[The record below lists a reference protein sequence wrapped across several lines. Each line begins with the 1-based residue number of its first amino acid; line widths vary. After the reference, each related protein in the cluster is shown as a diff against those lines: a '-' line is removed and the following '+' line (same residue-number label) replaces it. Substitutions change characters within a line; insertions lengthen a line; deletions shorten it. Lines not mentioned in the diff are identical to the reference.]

1 MRNCYL
7 NKISTIVIFCASL
20 LCTTLMSSAF
30 AYELEIINLK
40 YRPAKELIPILKP
53 MIDNDGSISGE
64 KYVLFIKTSYK
75 NFQQIKSALNTLDAA
90 FRQLTISIMQESSAN
105 MKRYGYNVTKDA
117 TKTNA
122 KVYSTQRKSS
132 NPKQQTI
139 QVTEGQWATLQTGMS
154 IPSISRS
161 KNANG
166 TITESIQ
173 YKTIISR
180 LKIHPVINGNN
191 INVKIKSFT
200 GSKDSVNSNSL
211 QGINTSV
218 IGKIGDW
225 IALGGITS
233 STQNNQAGFIFST
246 QRTSD
251 STRQIFIK
259 IDIKEY
265 QD

>member
-1 MRNCYL
+1 MKNCYS
-7 NKISTIVIFCASL
+7 NKILTILILCVSL
-20 LCTTLMSSAF
+20 ISSVF
-30 AYELEIINLK
+30 AYELEIVNLNH
-40 YRPAKELIPILKP
+40 RPAKEIIPLLKP
-53 MIDNDGSISGE
+53 LVDKDGSISGE

-75 NFQQIKSALNTLDAA
+75 NFQQLKKAITTLDAD
-90 FRQLTISIMQESSAN
+90 FRQLRISIMQESATN
-105 MKRYGYNVTKDA
+105 MKRYGYNVSKDA
-117 TKTNA
+117 KKTNA
-122 KVYSTQRKSS
+122 KIYSTQRTSS

-161 KNANG
+161 QNPNG

-173 YKTIISR
+173 YKTIVSR

-200 GSKDSVNSNSL
+200 GNKDAIESDAI

-218 IGKIGDW
+218 TGTLGEW
-225 IALGGITS
+225 IALGGIISATDNS
-233 STQNNQAGFIFST
+233 KTGFTFST
-246 QRTSD
+246 QRNSD
-251 STRQIFIK
+251 LSQQIFIK
-259 IDIKEY
+259 IDITTY